1 MHAIINFLM
10 QLVMIPVR
18 LVHSP
23 IEFIRSTWTETGRGR
38 FLLMGLP
45 ALVIAFLGLGA
56 WAWASIAGDSLLKQH
71 YLALADRVN
80 QRAREVSADLNREL
94 RVIASQTSNSMDGTS
109 ANSAGISEDD
119 PRVQELKDLYNRERI
134 YLEKLIALEP
144 EADNFKYRLAE
155 VSIRQGDLARGLSLM
170 QKLAPMDKPQY
181 APAHLWMARYLISAQ
196 VRTPQERQQ
205 NLGYALQQ
213 VEHCL
218 SRDQGNAEAMNIRAQ
233 VLGTLGRLNEAY
245 DIYTELFDR
254 DPKFY
259 VQLIEINRKGNRAD
273 RNDPVIEKALL
284 KYEKLIREDDD
295 TERWVNS
302 WEHFINLLH
311 LKRDYARAEDELSR
325 ELEKNQDNVARR
337 VFLRRK
343 LASVYSM
350 WAAHLGQ
357 LPDRDQHVER
367 RLEMLKKSY
376 ELEPRFEETLRQ
388 ITAIATIP
396 EYEERAREIYD
407 GRSDPDAPASVLS
420 ELGTY
425 ALTHD
430 DYDTAV
436 EYFEFA
442 RKKSP
447 GNALV
452 LNNLAYSY
460 LVCENRNPERALLLV
475 DQALRI
481 LPENA
486 EGRETYLSHFLDT
499 RGLALMQ
506 LNRME
511 EAAANFEVALKY
523 RPNNKSILEN
533 LIKCY
538 EGRLESQ
545 AETYRRKLAEV
556 IASESGQDDSGTGS
570 TNAASGNQDNGNQP

>member
-1 MHAIINFLM
+1 MHAIIHFLI
-10 QLVMIPVR
+10 QLVMLPVR
-18 LVHSP
+18 LVRSP
-23 IEFIRSTWTETGRGR
+23 IEFFHSTWTETGRGR

-45 ALVIAFLGLGA
+45 ALIIAFLGLGA
-56 WAWASIAGDSLLKQH
+56 WAVASISSDSSLKEH
-71 YLALADRVN
+71 YLALADRAN
-80 QRAREVSADLNREL
+80 QRAREISADLNREL
-94 RVIASQTSNSMDGTS
+94 RVIASQVRNSMDGADSQT
-109 ANSAGISEDD
+109 AGIPDDD

-134 YLEKLIALEP
+134 YLEKLIALDP

-155 VSIRQGDLARGLSLM
+155 VSIRQGDIARGLSLM

-181 APAHLWMARYLISAQ
+181 APAHLWMARYLVSAQ

-218 SRDQGNAEAMNIRAQ
+218 SRDQGNRDAMEIKAQ
-233 VLGTLGRLNEAY
+233 VLETLGRLNEAY
-245 DIYTELFDR
+245 EIYSELFDLE
-254 DPKFY
+254 PSFY
-259 VQLIEINRKGNRAD
+259 VRLIELNRKSNRQD
-273 RNDPVIEKALL
+273 RNDPIVEKALL
-284 KYEKLIREDDD
+284 KYEKLVREDED
-295 TERWVNS
+295 TEKWVNS
-302 WEHFINLLH
+302 WEHFVNLLH
-311 LKRDYARAEDELSR
+311 LKRDYARAESELSR
-325 ELEKNQDNVARR
+325 ELEKYQDNMARR

-350 WAAHLGQ
+350 WAAHLAS
-357 LPDRDQHVER
+357 LPDRDQQVER
-367 RLEMLKKSY
+367 RLELLKKSY

-396 EYEERAREIYD
+396 EYADQAREIYD

-425 ALTHD
+425 ALTND

-460 LVCENRNPERALLLV
+460 LVCENRNPERALLLI

-481 LPENA
+481 LPQSSD
-486 EGRETYLSHFLDT
+486 GRENYLSHFLDT

-523 RPNNKSILEN
+523 RPDNKTILEN

-556 IASESGQDDSGTGS
+556 IAKESRENEPETNS
-570 TNAASGNQDNGNQP
+570 TSSNQNNGNQP